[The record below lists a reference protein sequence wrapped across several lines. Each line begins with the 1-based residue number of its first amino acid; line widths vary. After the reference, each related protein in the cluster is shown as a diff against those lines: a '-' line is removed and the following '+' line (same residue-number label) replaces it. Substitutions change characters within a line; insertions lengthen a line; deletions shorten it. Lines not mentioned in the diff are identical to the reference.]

1 MQLLIKIQDLYFTSS
16 TLLKHKPDEHITARY
31 ILQGK
36 IFVLEIILLDC
47 KIFKNVL
54 ISQGFCD
61 TKGIIM

>member
-16 TLLKHKPDEHITARY
+16 TLLKHKPDEHFTARTFY
-31 ILQGK
+31 REKFLSWKSYFWIVK
-36 IFVLEIILLDC
+36 C
-47 KIFKNVL
+47 FKNVL

>member
-16 TLLKHKPDEHITARY
+16 TLLKHKPDEHFTA
-31 ILQGK
+31 
-36 IFVLEIILLDC
+36 
-47 KIFKNVL
+47 IFKNVL